1 MVFIEFENYYLILK
15 KNNGMN
21 TEAVRLRLIN
31 WISQLEDEILLKKID
46 SIRIGRKEGWNELSI
61 EDQLA
66 IEEGLN
72 QLNEGQSFSYNDV
85 RKEIKSLLNPN
96 S

>member
-1 MVFIEFENYYLILK
+1 
-15 KNNGMN
+15 MN

-46 SIRIGRKEGWNELSI
+46 SFRIGQKEGWDDLSY
-61 EDQLA
+61 EDQQA

-72 QLNEGQSFSYNDV
+72 QLNEGKFVPYSEV
-85 RKEIKSLLNPN
+85 RERIKLKLNQ
-96 S
+96 